1 MIYGTKVDI
10 KSWSVRPDDVPKKI
24 NKRLALDNST
34 HGIID
39 LSSIKAMW
47 YKRFMNIKVVCD

>member
-1 MIYGTKVDI
+1 MIYGTKVYI
-10 KSWSVRPDDVPKKI
+10 KTWSVRPDDVPKKI
-24 NKRLALDNST
+24 SRRLALNNST

-39 LSSIKAMW
+39 LSSIKAMS